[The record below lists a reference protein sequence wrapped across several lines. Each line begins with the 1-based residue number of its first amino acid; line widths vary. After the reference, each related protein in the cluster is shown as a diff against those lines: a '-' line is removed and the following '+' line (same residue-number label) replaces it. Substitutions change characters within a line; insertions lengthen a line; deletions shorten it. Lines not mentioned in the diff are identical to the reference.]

1 MQSPSVSESIPHLWS
16 GLLLVIAAAVLLSA
30 KGILSKLLYAEGLD
44 FQEVITIR
52 AALSLPLFWM
62 WGIYAVG
69 LRRLLQVDSK
79 SLSGALAAGFLCYY
93 FGGTLDFY
101 ALTMIDA
108 GLERV
113 LLYTYPAI
121 IVMSLALWR
130 RQMPRFQVIGALIL
144 TYIGILMAIGVFDIT
159 LLQANL
165 YGSVLVLISALT
177 LATYF
182 FVNDFVAKKIGS
194 IVFTVYA
201 MSAATFA
208 LCAHYSLNHS
218 ITDLDL
224 SFRSWWLFLLLV
236 VFVNVVPLFMLA
248 EGVKQIGA
256 QRAGLIST
264 VGPAS
269 TILLAAIFLGEEM
282 LWFQYAGVI
291 ITLSGIMILEW
302 QQKQVSPIS
311 D

>member
-1 MQSPSVSESIPHLWS
+1 MQSPSVSESTPHLWS
-16 GLLLVIAAAVLLSA
+16 GLLLVIAGAVLLSA
-30 KGILSKLLYAEGLD
+30 KGILSKLLYAEGFD

-130 RQMPRFQVIGALIL
+130 RQLPRFQVIAALIL
-144 TYIGILMAIGVFDIT
+144 TYIGILLAIGVFDMT
-159 LLQANL
+159 LLRANV
-165 YGSVLVLISALT
+165 YGSMLVLISALT

-182 FVNDFVAKKIGS
+182 FANDFVAKKIGS

-208 LCAHYSLNHS
+208 LCVHYSLNHA

-282 LWFQYAGVI
+282 LWFQYAGVV

-302 QQKQVSPIS
+302 QQKQLPPIS

>member
-1 MQSPSVSESIPHLWS
+1 
-16 GLLLVIAAAVLLSA
+16 
-30 KGILSKLLYAEGLD
+30 
-44 FQEVITIR
+44 
-52 AALSLPLFWM
+52 
-62 WGIYAVG
+62 
-69 LRRLLQVDSK
+69 
-79 SLSGALAAGFLCYY
+79 
-93 FGGTLDFY
+93 
-101 ALTMIDA
+101 
-108 GLERV
+108 
-113 LLYTYPAI
+113 
-121 IVMSLALWR
+121 
-130 RQMPRFQVIGALIL
+130 
-144 TYIGILMAIGVFDIT
+144 
-159 LLQANL
+159 
-165 YGSVLVLISALT
+165 
-177 LATYF
+177 
-182 FVNDFVAKKIGS
+182 
-194 IVFTVYA
+194 

-208 LCAHYSLNHS
+208 LCVHYSLNHA

-282 LWFQYAGVI
+282 LWFQYAGVV

-302 QQKQVSPIS
+302 QQKQLPPIS

>member
-1 MQSPSVSESIPHLWS
+1 MSNQSVAESPHHLWS
-16 GLLLVIAAAVLLSA
+16 GLILVVAGAILLSA

-52 AALSLPLFWM
+52 AVLSLPLFWM
-62 WGIYAVG
+62 WGIFAVG
-69 LRRLLQVDSK
+69 MRRLIRVDSK
-79 SLSGALAAGFLCYY
+79 SLTGALAAGFLCYY
-93 FGGTLDFY
+93 LGGTLDFY

-130 RQMPRFQVIGALIL
+130 RQIPRFQVISALIL
-144 TYIGILMAIGVFDIT
+144 TYIGTLLAIGVFDMT
-159 LLQANL
+159 LLRANV
-165 YGSVLVLISALT
+165 YGSVLVLFSALT

-182 FVNDFVAKKIGS
+182 FANDFVAKKIGS

-208 LCAHYSLNHS
+208 LCVHYSLNHT

-269 TILLAAIFLGEEM
+269 TILLAAIFLGEKM
-282 LWFQYAGVI
+282 LWFQYLGVV

-302 QQKQVSPIS
+302 QQKQVPPIS